1 MTPRLA
7 EPPDFSGFQA
17 LLRTLDPG
25 APVPDRVRWERD
37 FMRRTLVI
45 DGPAGLLAYAYF
57 DAFDEAA
64 YVQQLV
70 VAPAVRNTGMGRAL
84 MHALARHLHSQGLR
98 YWDLNVDPE
107 NLAAVRLYQSLGMSP
122 VGGTTSL
129 RFAWTLV
136 ERLPS
141 PQGKLLTRNVER
153 TEDPSLE
160 SGFCLRRGSLDVARR
175 KVGRHVIALF
185 EAGTAVAVAVFAP
198 ALPSTYPL
206 RIARAELAAP
216 LLRSL
221 REVADPSLDYTLV
234 AIDDDADL
242 VRLLVEHGAVAY
254 LTAARYSGTLH
265 AG

>member
-17 LLRTLDPG
+17 LFRTLDPH

-37 FMRRTLVI
+37 FMSRTLVI
-45 DGPAGLLAYAYF
+45 DGPTGLLAYAYF

-70 VAPAVRNTGMGRAL
+70 VSPEVRNTGMGRAL
-84 MHALARHLHSQGLR
+84 MHAVARHLRSRGLR
-98 YWDLNVDPE
+98 YWDLNVDLE
-107 NLAAVRLYQSLGMSP
+107 NTAAVRLYESLGMSP
-122 VGGTTSL
+122 VGETTSL
-129 RFAWTLV
+129 RFSWTLV
-136 ERLPS
+136 DQLPVPS
-141 PQGKLLTRNVER
+141 SNVLSRGVEP

-160 SGFCLRRGSLDVARR
+160 MGFRLRHGSLDVARR
-175 KVGRHVIALF
+175 KVGRHIIALF
-185 EAGTAVAVAVFAP
+185 EGGTPVGLAVFAP

-221 REVADPSLDYTLV
+221 REVADLSLDHTLV
-234 AIDDDADL
+234 AIDDDASL
-242 VRLLVEHGAVAY
+242 VRRLVEHGAVAY
-254 LTAARYSGTLH
+254 LTAARYSGTLR
-265 AG
+265 A